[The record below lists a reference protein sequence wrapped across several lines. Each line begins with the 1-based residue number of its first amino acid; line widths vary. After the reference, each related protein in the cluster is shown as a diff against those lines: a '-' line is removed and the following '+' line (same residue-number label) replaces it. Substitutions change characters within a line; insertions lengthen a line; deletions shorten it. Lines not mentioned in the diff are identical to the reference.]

1 MSLPLKDPDLFRQA
15 CLVGG
20 QWVAADTGATL
31 AVRNPA
37 TGAEIGSVPRLGAEE
52 TRRAITAADVAQRK
66 WKRVL
71 TKDRGQILRRWFDL
85 IIANADDLALI
96 LTAEQGKPLAEAK
109 GEVVSGA
116 AFIEWFAEE
125 GRRTYGETI
134 PTPSSDRRIVTIK
147 QPLGVCAA
155 ITPWNFPNTIITR
168 KAGAALAAGCAMV
181 VRPASTT
188 PFTALALGVLAER
201 AGIPA
206 GLYSVV
212 TGGSTEIGG
221 EFTSNPLVRKI
232 SFTGSTRVGKLL
244 MAQCA
249 STVKK
254 LALELGGNA
263 PFIVFD
269 DADVDAAV
277 AGAMGSKF
285 RNSGQACVGTNRFY
299 LHDAIHDQ
307 FVEKFLA
314 QVARLK
320 VGNGTE
326 AGVTFGPVHDMGG
339 VTKTEDHV
347 ADALAKG
354 AKVLAGG
361 RRHSLG
367 GTFFEPTVI
376 VGCDATM
383 KVAKEETF
391 GPLASIFRFKDEAEL
406 LAAANDT
413 EFGLAA
419 YFYSRDIGRV
429 WRIAE
434 ELETGMVGVNIGLMA
449 NEAVPFGGIKE
460 SGIGR
465 EGSHYGIEDYMEVKY
480 ICMAGI

>member
-367 GTFFEPTVI
+367 
-376 VGCDATM
+376 
-383 KVAKEETF
+383 
-391 GPLASIFRFKDEAEL
+391 
-406 LAAANDT
+406 
-413 EFGLAA
+413 
-419 YFYSRDIGRV
+419 
-429 WRIAE
+429 
-434 ELETGMVGVNIGLMA
+434 
-449 NEAVPFGGIKE
+449 
-460 SGIGR
+460 
-465 EGSHYGIEDYMEVKY
+465 
-480 ICMAGI
+480 